1 MTTNYTLCLPSYSVG
16 PDCYKDIPAAAGRLG
31 KTAVAV
37 GGKTAL
43 EKAKEAM
50 LAGVAGSDVTIT
62 DFIWYGG
69 NCNTENIARLEAD
82 PRVRAADLVFAVG
95 GGRAVDTCKVF
106 ADHLGKPVFSFP
118 TIASNCAGC
127 TAISVVY
134 NPDDSLHGYYYPKTP
149 PVHTFI
155 HTGIIA
161 GAPEEFLWAGIGD
174 ALSKECEVKLATRGL
189 DLPHTP
195 LMGQALAGCCTKPL
209 VEFGAQ
215 ALADCRAGV
224 PSRALQEV
232 ALDII
237 ISTGLVSNMT
247 THETEY
253 YYNSSIAHAVYN
265 GSTVVPACVRGHRH
279 GEVVAFGVLVLL
291 TYDGQLEERARL
303 MAFNK
308 SIGLPVTMAGAGLS
322 LADLPA
328 LADKASTVTEWTC
341 TPYPMNKEKLIQA
354 IVDCDKAGRA
364 MA

>member
-1 MTTNYTLCLPSYSVG
+1 M
-16 PDCYKDIPAAAGRLG
+16 
-31 KTAVAV
+31 
-37 GGKTAL
+37 
-43 EKAKEAM
+43 
-50 LAGVAGSDVTIT
+50 
-62 DFIWYGG
+62 
-69 NCNTENIARLEAD
+69 
-82 PRVRAADLVFAVG
+82 
-95 GGRAVDTCKVF
+95 
-106 ADHLGKPVFSFP
+106 
-118 TIASNCAGC
+118 
-127 TAISVVY
+127 
-134 NPDDSLHGYYYPKTP
+134 
-149 PVHTFI
+149 
-155 HTGIIA
+155 
-161 GAPEEFLWAGIGD
+161 
-174 ALSKECEVKLATRGL
+174 KLATRGL

-354 IVDCDKAGRA
+354 IVDLSLIHICTPQGPAIYTSKRAPPLPRAGRPKA
-364 MA
+364 ASAGDLVVLAHHVHIFDAAKGVQGIGDGAVHLFRPLQGAARQLVDEFHALLGGVLHPQKGFALEVAEHQRLDLALARAARADDQHLSLIHISGVTMGIGKRRQKPPFRKGEPL